1 MKKKRMEYCEVISNL
16 IPYYWF
22 DSPIDADA
30 REDATNE
37 LIDDAFIPPAHRIKA
52 YERAVRAER
61 VRQNTFDFKVF
72 QGPYPTTYGYFEH
85 PDKRKRACIYYG
97 TEGYVKKFELDSE
110 GNTLFF
116 PSALDAVN
124 YLATKGWFL
133 DKTFKSRSKASD
145 YDYYIFEHW
154 IMARWIEIE
163 E

>member
-30 REDATNE
+30 RRGATNE
-37 LIDDAFIPPAHRIKA
+37 LIDDAFIPTAHRIKA
-52 YERAVRAER
+52 YERAEK
-61 VRQNTFDFKVF
+61 VRQYTFDS
-72 QGPYPTTYGYFEH
+72 PTTYGYFEH

-133 DKTFKSRSKASD
+133 DKTFKSRSKVSG

-154 IMARWIEIE
+154 IMARKIE